1 MMQGAES
8 SEYATSQE
16 KQARLRRVSRLSR
29 LLDEWMRIP
38 GTSYRVGLDSL
49 IGLVP
54 GVGDAA
60 GAFLSSYILYEAI
73 KLGVPTSTL
82 IRMVGNIAL
91 ETVVGSIPLVGDV
104 FDMAWK
110 ANKKNVALIHAALK
124 HV

>member
-1 MMQGAES
+1 
-8 SEYATSQE
+8 
-16 KQARLRRVSRLSR
+16 
-29 LLDEWMRIP
+29 
-38 GTSYRVGLDSL
+38 
-49 IGLVP
+49 LVP

>member
-8 SEYATSQE
+8 SEYAASQE

>member
-1 MMQGAES
+1 MVQGAES
-8 SEYATSQE
+8 SEYAASQE

-73 KLGVPTSTL
+73 KLGVPTTTL
-82 IRMVGNIAL
+82 VRMVGNIAL
-91 ETVVGSIPLVGDV
+91 ETLVGAIPLVGDV

-124 HV
+124 NV